1 MQTALDANWAPQGE
15 GVRGNLRLARDLARR
30 DLAAKYRRSM
40 IGSLWLVLTPLC
52 LLGIYS
58 VIFGGIFGVKW
69 KMPAGHA
76 TGETV
81 GFVLP
86 FFVGLAVY
94 LTLSDVVNSS
104 SILFPSKRT
113 FVVKSP
119 FPIWVLWVAN
129 LLRAGVHAAVLAA
142 LVLVMAV
149 VQGRLSVAGAAWAV
163 LSLALCTLFIAGLS
177 LLLASL
183 GPFIGDISEA
193 MRLLLRVLFYATPIT
208 YPLAL
213 VPLPWRDWMWI
224 NPLTC
229 MVELL
234 RSSIVFGAMP
244 PPSMLAGFALEGI
257 VIAVLG
263 AWIFSRVKGVI
274 ADVV

>member
-1 MQTALDANWAPQGE
+1 MRGDAFRE
-15 GVRGNLRLARDLARR
+15 NLRLAGDLARR
-30 DLAAKYRRSM
+30 DLQAKHRRSLV
-40 IGSLWLVLTPLC
+40 GSLWLVLTPLA

-58 VIFGGIFGVKW
+58 VIFGGIFGVAW
-69 KMPAGHA
+69 KVPVQQGQAA
-76 TGETV
+76 ESV

-86 FFVGLAVY
+86 FFVGLSVY
-94 LTLSDVVNSS
+94 LTLSDLVNSS
-104 SILFPSKRT
+104 AVLFASKRT

-129 LLRAGVHAAVLAA
+129 LLRAGVHAAILAV
-142 LVLVMAV
+142 LVLGLALL
-149 VQGRLSVAGAAWAV
+149 QGRLTLAGIPWALAGV
-163 LSLALCTLFIAGLS
+163 ALCVLFIAGLS
-177 LLLASL
+177 LLLAAL

-193 MRLLLRVLFYATPIT
+193 MKLLLRVLFYATPIT

-213 VPLPWRDWMWI
+213 VPQPYRDWMWL

-234 RSSIVFGAMP
+234 RNPIVFGTMP
-244 PPSMLAGFALEGI
+244 PAGALAGFALA
-257 VIAVLG
+257 AVVMAALA
-263 AWIFSRVKGVI
+263 AWVFSRVKGVI

>member
-1 MQTALDANWAPQGE
+1 MQTAIDARWAKRAEATG
-15 GVRGNLRLARDLARR
+15 GHLRLAWELARR

-52 LLGIYS
+52 LLAIYS
-58 VIFGGIFGVKW
+58 IVFGGIFGVKW
-69 KMPAGHA
+69 KMPAGQA
-76 TGETV
+76 AGENV
-81 GFVLP
+81 GFMLP

-104 SILFPSKRT
+104 SVLFPSKRT

-119 FPIWVLWVAN
+119 FPVAVLWVAN

-149 VQGRLSVAGAAWAV
+149 VQGRLSIPGAAWAV
-163 LSLALCTLFIAGLS
+163 AGLSLCILFSAGLS

-234 RSSIVFGAMP
+234 RSPIVFGVAP
-244 PPSMLAGFALEGI
+244 PMSMLAGFAVEG
-257 VIAVLG
+257 VVAALLG
-263 AWIFSRVKGVI
+263 AWVFSRVKGVI

>member
-1 MQTALDANWAPQGE
+1 MQAAIDADWASQIKGL
-15 GVRGNLRLARDLARR
+15 RGHLGLAWDLARR
-30 DLAAKYRRSM
+30 DLAAKYRRSL

-52 LLGIYS
+52 LLAIYS
-58 VIFGGIFGVKW
+58 IVFGGFFKVEW
-69 KMPAGHA
+69 KMPAGTA
-76 TGETV
+76 AGENV

-94 LTLSDVVNSS
+94 LTLSDLVNSS
-104 SILFPSKRT
+104 SVLFPSKRT

-129 LLRAGVHAAVLAA
+129 LFRAGVHAAVLAA
-142 LVLVMAV
+142 LVLVLAV
-149 VQGRLSVAGAAWAV
+149 VQGRLSVTGVAWTV
-163 LSLALCTLFIAGLS
+163 LCLALCVLFIAGVS

-183 GPFIGDISEA
+183 GPFIGDISES

-213 VPLPWRDWMWI
+213 VPQPWRDWMWL

-234 RSSIVFGAMP
+234 RTSIVYGTMP
-244 PPSMLAGFALEGI
+244 PPLILVTFALEGAM
-257 VIAVLG
+257 IAALG
-263 AWIFSRVKGVI
+263 AWIFSRVEGVI